1 MNYDVLNYPW
11 PHGYSKQFL
20 DTDRASLLCND
31 FPSYDD
37 EVWEKYG
44 KVFKSEYGHKKELT
58 NKSAMPQSIVD
69 FLYDLESEDFIKKV
83 SEATGIQDLFIDEGL
98 YGGGLNFYP
107 PGSHLP
113 PHIDFNYNSDIEAYR
128 AVNLLY
134 YLNDDW
140 EFSCGGCFEM
150 YTTDLNKEKVVTPQ
164 LNTCVFF
171 ATNNNTY
178 HGVSKTQN
186 NFHRK
191 SISIWYY
198 TKEPTKD
205 LSAEPHKTLCVK

>member
-1 MNYDVLNYPW
+1 MKYDVLNYPW
-11 PHGYSKQFL
+11 THGYSKEFI
-20 DTDRASLLCND
+20 DEDRASLLCQD
-31 FPSYDD
+31 FPAYHD
-37 EVWEKYG
+37 EVWEKFG
-44 KVFKSEYGHKKELT
+44 KVFKSEYGYKKELT
-58 NKSAMPQSIVD
+58 DKSAMPKSIVD
-69 FLYDLESEDFIKKV
+69 FLCDLESEDFIQRI
-83 SEATGIQDLFIDEGL
+83 SDDTGIDNLFIDEGL

-107 PGSHLP
+107 PGSHLTT
-113 PHIDFNYNSDIEAYR
+113 HIDFNYNNDIEAYR
-128 AVNLLY
+128 SVNLLF

-140 EFSCGGCFEM
+140 DEDCGGCFEM
-150 YTTDLNKEKVVTPQ
+150 FDTQLNKGKIVVPQ

-171 ATNNNTY
+171 ATNNKTY

-205 LSAEPHKTLCVK
+205 LSAEPHKTLWVK